1 MIILDTN
8 VLSVLMRP
16 SPDPAVIAWLDRQPQ
31 ISIWITSLTVFEIR
45 FGLQLMAPGKRKLAL
60 ADAFEVFLDK
70 IGRRIAPFDTEAAS
84 QAGELMAFRQQQGRP
99 GDVRDTLIAGI
110 VLARAATLATRNTRH
125 FEDLTVSVVNPWSQK
140 ETA

>member
-125 FEDLTVSVVNPWSQK
+125 FEDLTVPVVNPWSQK